1 MKKMKTKNK
10 CLVTSLAIIAMLM
23 MSLGVKAQNVTIGP
37 NNGSII
43 TGQAGGNMGDSGIKR
58 GMGSM
63 WRHQQLPLTMT
74 SSDMAN
80 LTAAGE
86 LADPACAIDKY
97 TVGGETRLLL
107 GAGQTNEYIVVS
119 LPKGFRI
126 TGYRLVLQ
134 PNVYGNNIQLH
145 QGKESWNIGTDD
157 RMCFYETPAWS
168 SANPYGGAQNLV
180 HDNDLTIPDAIAT
193 ATASNGDTEMKND
206 TEAHRAQEFVIER
219 TGNDISNQLYFYF
232 ASGEAQYAVTIK
244 SFEIR
249 FTAQGTFE
257 ADVTPVSSGEATSV
271 VEVPF
276 TTSKMDIGDVEI
288 KQNLYT
294 YDYTGVRDVIA
305 YNWLYQDDA
314 VNAAGM
320 PDKTKTVTTKNI
332 HPVVVGGEAAYA
344 FGEDT
349 YFVEPPTTVKTSGN
363 SEEGKEAPIGYR
375 VVGAK
380 FDCKWADDV
389 IGTTLTNR
397 NAECQIRYGNNGNR
411 RYLNA
416 QLIFSEDD
424 FRWKIDEYDNIY
436 HEETDGTRRYLACR
450 GSQNNRIVC
459 LSSSPTG
466 QESTWNLRL
475 TRIGN
480 NNRVCYTE
488 NGNNYILYH
497 LQIQE
502 GSESHVRPY
511 VELNHSNDLADYN
524 ITDRQNI
531 TVQPFY
537 QGSTYTLDVY
547 GTDKT
552 KVEESRTL
560 TSASD
565 ACSFTVSGLNNDAVM
580 FKISGLPD
588 KTVNGQT
595 VKTQALVKVTL
606 LLEAL
611 NPYIDK
617 MDIVCHDAPNPSTG
631 KPNLELTQ
639 TFTANDFSV
648 SGGKFIFYVPSDYS
662 EVPLTFTFSELYS
675 KYGDNTY
682 YRGTPDQKNSTAR
695 YSFVTSDYFKKV
707 SGNTVDNI
715 TDFPKN
721 GGLYDQ
727 TYYQLNGIGSN
738 GPEAGDGKF
747 YPYTDKVFTSTAGNV
762 RFKFNNAEELA
773 AGTSTETEHL
783 VEYPFSVTTY
793 LSNYKDPDWKANSG
807 TAQETGAF
815 IPCILIANP
824 SASPEGTDYVDSDIF
839 YVFTADE
846 TRYNIAPTT
855 ALQHRSYA
863 FYTMNIELE
872 ARTFEPEFT
881 WKKIYDTTYHLYKK
895 PQTQKNEQGQDV
907 IVRDAQGNI
916 VYDDVE
922 DREDSMWGL
931 ELKTKNEVD
940 PITNKP
946 IVGYLTYQEIIDN
959 ILGRAAIYYTQAEA
973 DAYNTK
979 RNLQPTDEDY
989 KTTSS
994 IRKEEV
1000 TRLLNDDNNTNP
1012 NAPRYMRQI
1021 LYIDGTPLS
1030 AMLNSS
1036 ENSIVKTLQD
1046 LKDSLAINAL
1056 VFLPENTTSTLD
1068 NVAYETASGGFL
1080 AGKDIVLTDKQPFF
1094 SPYKIQ
1100 VDAANKA
1107 TYSREVS
1114 GPTSTLVQHATVVL
1128 PFTLD
1133 VVNGKHTNLDDQGNP
1148 TSDGFDF
1155 NIRTMQK
1162 LATPSNNNY
1171 YVEGEGVFEL
1181 YDNTKT
1187 QTKANQ
1193 PYMVQVEQKKSD
1205 TYSFIALQY
1214 GATIEPTPTRTQDAA
1229 VKGIGIKNFKSEIEV
1244 NVDNLTSFGTYSGS
1258 KVNKTENIY
1267 YFNKDKF
1274 YCSSTLSPKYD
1285 VVYVRPFR
1293 AYYSPS
1299 DVSALAKMTGFTI
1312 IYDLFSDDG
1321 GITTSLTETSKP
1333 RVMTISTDRGSML
1346 ISAKENIQ
1354 VNILSANGVNVDAFQ
1369 MNAGEQR
1376 QVNVPS
1382 GIYIVNNTKILVK

>member
-10 CLVTSLAIIAMLM
+10 CLVTSLAIIVMLM

-43 TGQAGGNMGDSGIKR
+43 TGQAGGNMDDSGIKR

-97 TVGGETRLLL
+97 TIDGEERLVL

-126 TGYRLVLQ
+126 TGYRLVIQ
-134 PNVYGNNIQLH
+134 PNLHGNFKLH
-145 QGKESWNIGTDD
+145 EGKATWEMGEDD
-157 RMCFYETPAWS
+157 EMKFYETPKWD
-168 SANPYGGAQNLV
+168 SAIPYLIPNSPENLY
-180 HDNDLTIPDAIAT
+180 HAYSLFDIEDRAFAT
-193 ATASNGDTEMKND
+193 ATATDGSGTVMHNNND
-206 TEAHRAQEFVIER
+206 TNRAKEYVIER
-219 TGNDISNQLYFYF
+219 TSNDMTNQLYFYF
-232 ASGEAQYAVTIK
+232 ASNSNQYGVSVK

-249 FTAQGTFE
+249 FTAQGTFDAE
-257 ADVTPVSSGEATSV
+257 VTPVSSGEATSV

-276 TTSKMDIGDVEI
+276 ATSKMDIGDVEI

-314 VNAAGM
+314 VNTAGM

-344 FGEDT
+344 FGADT

-380 FDCKWADDV
+380 FDCNWADDV
-389 IGTTLTNR
+389 IGTTLNNQ
-397 NAECQIRYGNNGNR
+397 NAECQIRYGSGGNR

-416 QLIFSEDD
+416 QLIFTEDD
-424 FRWKIDEYDNIY
+424 FRWKIDEYGNIY
-436 HEETDGTRRYLACR
+436 HEESDGIRRYLACR
-450 GSQNNRIVC
+450 GSQDNRIVC

-466 QESTWNLRL
+466 KESTCNLRL
-475 TRIGN
+475 KRINN
-480 NNRVCYTE
+480 NNRICYTE
-488 NGNNYILYH
+488 GNNNYILYH
-497 LQIQE
+497 IAIQE
-502 GSESHVRPY
+502 GSENHTRPY
-511 VELNHSNDLADYN
+511 VELNHANDLAEYY
-524 ITDRQNI
+524 ITQTQDI

-537 QGSTYTLDVY
+537 QGTTYTLDVY

-552 KVEESRTL
+552 KVVETRTL

-662 EVPLTFTFSELYS
+662 EVPLTFTFSKLYS

-707 SGNTVDNI
+707 SGATDNYCPI
-715 TDFPKN
+715 YDENNQLVRYDFPEN
-721 GGLYDQ
+721 GGLYDD
-727 TYYQLNGIGSN
+727 TYYLDNGIGSN
-738 GPEAGDGKF
+738 DQEAGEGNY

-762 RFKFNNAEELA
+762 RFQFNNAESLTGS
-773 AGTSTETEHL
+773 GTGIRNLT
-783 VEYPFSVTTY
+783 EYPFSVDKYIGY
-793 LSNYKDPDWKANSG
+793 LDPDYKG
-807 TAQETGAF
+807 TGTQETGSF
-815 IPCILIANP
+815 IPCILKANVQTGDVLKN
-824 SASPEGTDYVDSDIF
+824 ADIY

-855 ALQHRSYA
+855 ALQHRAYA
-863 FYTMNIELE
+863 FYTMDILVQ
-872 ARTFEPEFT
+872 AKTFTPKFT
-881 WKKIYDTTYHLYKK
+881 WKKIYDNTYHLYKK
-895 PQTQKNEQGQDV
+895 PQTQKNDQGQDE

-916 VYDDVE
+916 VYVDVE

-931 ELKTKNEVD
+931 NLDVEGSEINPATGKRVA
-940 PITNKP
+940 
-946 IVGYLTYQEIIDN
+946 YLTYQEIFDQ
-959 ILGRAAIYYTQAEA
+959 ILGREA
-973 DAYNTK
+973 
-979 RNLQPTDEDY
+979 
-989 KTTSS
+989 TSS
-994 IRKEEV
+994 
-1000 TRLLNDDNNTNP
+1000 TSNDAIQSILGNNTN
-1012 NAPRYMRQI
+1012 APKYMRQI
-1021 LYIDGTPLS
+1021 LYVDGTALS
-1030 AMLNSS
+1030 SLLNSS
-1036 ENSIVKTLQD
+1036 QNSVVKTLKD

-1133 VVNGKHTNLDDQGNP
+1133 VTNGKHTNLDDKHNP
-1148 TSDGFDF
+1148 TPDGFEF
-1155 NIRTMQK
+1155 NIRTMKK
-1162 LATPSNNNY
+1162 LVVSPSDNNY
-1171 YVEGEGVFEL
+1171 YSEADGYFDL

-1193 PYMVQVEQKKSD
+1193 PYMVQVGQKKSD

-1214 GATIEPTPTRTQDAA
+1214 GATIEPTPTRTESVEDM
-1229 VKGIGIKNFKSEIEV
+1229 GIGIKNFKSETEV
-1244 NVDNLTSFGTYSGS
+1244 NVNGLTSYGSYSGS
-1258 KVNKTENIY
+1258 KVPKTENIY

-1274 YCSSTLSPKYD
+1274 YCSSTLSSKYSD
-1285 VVYVRPFR
+1285 VYVRPFR
-1293 AYYSPS
+1293 AYYSPT
-1299 DVSALAKMTGFTI
+1299 DVSALAKITGFNI
-1312 IYDLFSDDG
+1312 LYDLFSDDG

-1333 RVMTISTDRGSML
+1333 RVMTINTSKGSML
-1346 ISAKENIQ
+1346 ITATENIPVTIMS
-1354 VNILSANGVNVDAFQ
+1354 VNGLSVDSFN

-1376 QVNVPS
+1376 QVNLPS